1 MKRILKPISIVLL
14 AILSLS
20 VIADESEI
28 YQAELK
34 NREPQ
39 VLIILDTSSHM
50 KDKVDYPYPR
60 RYDPHIAYPPVSDT
74 LGEKLTDNLF
84 GDEFYYYSQTSDA
97 VGLDHSSLIAI
108 AKEGLENPE
117 TPVNP
122 AYINFV
128 KTIPRLGS
136 NDKFESL
143 EMNCF
148 MALKDLE
155 GELGAFQ
162 DFYQRWQK
170 KGVEWGW
177 WGLFYIPQTKYSWQK
192 IGEKTNFIE
201 ELKNIFRAFGPLG
214 RAAANLVPNF
224 VYNYVDCKTDIETTG
239 KDGKKNPGY
248 EHNQIIPRPEGGYIG
263 KDTDGNDKYSGDGV
277 NDNYAE
283 DLNRQGY
290 PVAGSESILD
300 LSNLDNGT
308 WDSIWH
314 AGYGSTP
321 HSITGSENK
330 AYVYSEN
337 LVKWAELAK
346 NGSVVDGNFK
356 LSNLQ
361 IAKKVIL
368 DLMLDTTDIKTGLEV
383 FNSNEGYKLWSKIA
397 NNHGGRI
404 LSGIKTYDTNSAR
417 VLKNKVGDII
427 TTRRNRAGLCES
439 LYEGYLYLYGKQIKY
454 GDKFSLLS
462 KPNRDRSVEED
473 DNDSSNNSEDND
485 DNNDRKYINPLM
497 EWSQTC
503 QTEAYIIIVSP
514 GYHDVTDSPF
524 NFLKCKSIINA
535 HDHDDDANSEI
546 KSLPNADVSKAVDM
560 ADTDCKKNYMP
571 VLSHWLATNDMNPS
585 TPDVTERII
594 TYTVGIGTVDE
605 NDNTRIPAEN
615 ENLLD
620 KTAENGG
627 GKYYR
632 ASDAN
637 ALRTQLLNAFNDI
650 RARQNSTASN
660 VGTSIDS
667 SYATQNSGN
676 VYYSMFEANVTSR
689 WMGNLKKF
697 KITDAG
703 ILSAWSKSA
712 TSTADPVFK
721 AALASTA
728 SGASST
734 TYFKDSVYS
743 GWSTSDKTNSIKA
756 GGVVEAY
763 SLRSP
768 VSGASA
774 TFNPRKIYFNNDDL
788 AEPLVDLNV
797 ANLKEAYGLSADK
810 DRDLAIKLGIEVDI
824 NDSDDEISQHVA
836 ENINWL
842 LGIDATGKEY
852 RKDIFGDPMH
862 SSPLVIQFGTAI
874 NPAYPQIF
882 IGTNA
887 GFFHAFEDKGR
898 TVEEKWAFI
907 PKNKLKYALSLRGSG
922 VLAAGVQREYGIDGS
937 AVDIKYSDS
946 TQVKHLVTFGMRR
959 GGSAYY
965 TIDLGV
971 GTEAPSLKWSVDS
984 TTNKSNQNY
993 TELGQTWSKP
1003 VVTKVFQSS
1012 SESDN
1017 SKPVLIFSGGYDP
1030 RKDTCATDCS
1040 GQDTKGRAIYVVD
1053 ALTGDII
1060 KAFENGT
1067 SSHSFEDGIASQVA
1081 VLDSDGDGYTDRIY
1095 AGDTG
1100 GNIYR
1105 VDMPAVLTL
1114 SGSSVDTGKW
1124 KVRKL
1129 ASLGGNSEGNDRR
1142 FFNAPSIVRAKDG
1155 SKLYD
1160 GILIGSGDITRPNS
1174 DTEVRNYFYNI
1185 KDDSLY
1191 PTVWGNGTGDSPL
1204 IASDLATISY
1214 SPVLDPNNEDVTPA
1228 SIPTDI
1234 ENNINGWQFELNED
1248 DTADGTYGGEKSLGN
1263 AVVINGVVHFNTYTP
1278 FTSDYI
1284 VTTQQCVFNQSGNSH
1299 YYQVRMNTGKI
1310 KFYRRL
1316 ANVVAKDLAVHARI
1330 HNGKSI
1336 LRILGAGKGDSTTV
1350 DGAPTLTG
1358 LIDTAV
1364 TLTPKWT
1371 YRYFNEA
1378 AQ

>member
-1 MKRILKPISIVLL
+1 MKRILQPISIVLL
-14 AILSLS
+14 ATSSLS

-50 KDKVDYPYPR
+50 RDKVDYPYPN

-84 GDEFYYYSQTSDA
+84 GDEFYYYSQTSSAANLSHD
-97 VGLDHSSLIAI
+97 SLVTI
-108 AKEGLENPE
+108 AKEGLKNPE
-117 TPVNP
+117 TPLEP
-122 AYINFV
+122 EYTDFV

-148 MALKDLE
+148 MARDDLE
-155 GELGAFQ
+155 GDLGAFQ
-162 DFYQRWQK
+162 DLYQRWQK
-170 KGVEWGW
+170 SDVR
-177 WGLFYIPQTKYSWQK
+177 GLPKYSWQRIGAKGNIIDIIKEFLRK
-192 IGEKTNFIE
+192 IPVVGDGF
-201 ELKNIFRAFGPLG
+201 
-214 RAAANLVPNF
+214 ANLVPNF
-224 VYNYVDCKTDIETTG
+224 IYNYVDCQTDIATVG

-248 EHNQIIPRPEGGYIG
+248 EHNQVSPRPEGQYEG
-263 KDTDGNDKYSGDGV
+263 KDTNGKDKYSGDGV

-283 DLNRQGY
+283 DPNRQGY
-290 PVAGSESILD
+290 PVDSWKYILD
-300 LSNLDNGT
+300 LSNIGNGT

-383 FNSNEGYKLWSKIA
+383 FNSNEGFPVWSEVV

-404 LSGIKTYDTNSAR
+404 LSGIKTYDTDSAR
-417 VLKNKVGDII
+417 VLKGKVGEIL
-427 TTRRNRAGLCES
+427 TTRINRSALCES

-462 KPNRDRSVEED
+462 KPNRDRSVEEGGHH
-473 DNDSSNNSEDND
+473 N
-485 DNNDRKYINPLM
+485 RKYTNPLM

-503 QTEAYIIIVSP
+503 QTEAYIIMVSP
-514 GYHDVTDSPF
+514 GYHDVTDKLL
-524 NFLKCKSIINA
+524 NLHKCGGFIDA

-546 KSLPNADVSKAVDM
+546 KSLPNAEVNRAVDM

-585 TPDVTERII
+585 TPDVTERIV

-605 NDNTRIPAEN
+605 NDNTRIPAAN
-615 ENLLD
+615 ENLLA
-620 KTAENGG
+620 KTAEAGD

-637 ALRTQLLNAFNDI
+637 ALKTQLLNAFADI
-650 RARQNSTASN
+650 RARQSSTASN

-667 SYATQNSGN
+667 SYATQNNDS

-703 ILSAWSKSA
+703 VLSAWSESA
-712 TSTADPVFK
+712 TSTTASVLK
-721 AALASTA
+721 AALASVVPGTN
-728 SGASST
+728 SSS
-734 TYFKDSVYS
+734 YFRDSVYS

-797 ANLKEAYGLSADK
+797 TNLKTAYGLSADQ
-810 DRDLAIKLGIEVDI
+810 DRELAIELGIEVDA
-824 NDSDDEISQHVA
+824 NDSDEEISQHVV

-842 LGIDATGKEY
+842 LGIDATGQKY

-862 SSPLVIQFGTAI
+862 SSPLVIQFGDSTHPM
-874 NPAYPQIF
+874 NPQIF

-898 TVEEKWAFI
+898 AVEEKWAFI

-1191 PTVWGNGTGDSPL
+1191 PTVWGNGTGEKALPSPL
-1204 IASDLATISY
+1204 IASDLAKISY
-1214 SPVLDPNNEDVTPA
+1214 SPVLDPNNEDVTPG
-1228 SIPTDI
+1228 SIPTDSA
-1234 ENNINGWQFELNED
+1234 NNINGWQFELNED
-1248 DTADGTYGGEKSLGN
+1248 DAADGTYGGEKSLGN

-1278 FTSDYI
+1278 FTNDYI
-1284 VTTQQCVFNQSGNSH
+1284 VTAQQCVFNQSGNSH
-1299 YYQVRMNTGKI
+1299 YYQANMNTGKI

-1316 ANVVAKDLAVHARI
+1316 ANVVAKDLSVHARI
-1330 HNGKSI
+1330 YNGQSI

-1350 DGAPTLTG
+1350 DGALTQTG

-1364 TLTPKWT
+1364 TLTPRST